1 MRPIAIALLL
11 LAVAPASIAQDKD
24 KDKGT
29 DSATAN
35 PIVATVR
42 AMEQRYSKNLI
53 GAADEMPAAKYSY
66 KPTPDQI
73 TFGHLV
79 MHIAQSNNGLCA
91 AIAGE
96 PARETKLSETDSKD
110 VLDQGAARFL
120 HLLRAGAGQGRRQ
133 HARPVGGALRRTHN
147 YARRG
152 VGPSLS
158 RLGRSLWRG
167 GHVSAIERS
176 AAAQRQEAGGEI
188 SRGFHAILKS

>member
-79 MHIAQSNNGLCA
+79 IHIAQSNNGLCA

-110 VLDQGAARFL
+110 VLTKALQDSFTYCEQVLAKADDSTLGQSAVLSGGHTITRGAAL
-120 HLLRAGAGQGRRQ
+120 VHL
-133 HARPVGGALRRTHN
+133 
-147 YARRG
+147 
-152 VGPSLS
+152 
-158 RLGRSLWRG
+158 
-167 GHVSAIERS
+167 SADWADHYG
-176 AAAQRQEAGGEI
+176 AAAMYLRLNDLLPPSAKKPAG
-188 SRGFHAILKS
+188 K